1 MCNFGLLS
9 TTAQADL
16 FATVDLEITKIL
28 FIPCSSASVAE
39 TWQTPPRP
47 HQTFAG
53 LAALTLSPAKED
65 IQYLFNQIS

>member
-1 MCNFGLLS
+1 MI
-9 TTAQADL
+9 TTEQADL
-16 FATVDLEITKIL
+16 FATDDWEITKIL

-53 LAALTLSPAKED
+53 LAALTLSPAKQD
-65 IQYLFNQIS
+65 IQYLFDQIF